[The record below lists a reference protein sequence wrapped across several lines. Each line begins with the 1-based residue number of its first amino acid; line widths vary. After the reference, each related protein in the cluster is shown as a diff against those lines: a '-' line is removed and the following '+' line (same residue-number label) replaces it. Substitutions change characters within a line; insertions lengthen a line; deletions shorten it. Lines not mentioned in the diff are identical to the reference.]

1 MVDGTALA
9 TISSLLVS
17 LKALVGM
24 AKDVNDVEF
33 NGKVIEIQQKVL
45 DLQAKFAELQSEN
58 EVVRRENQEL
68 KDASDLAKRVIFHDH
83 AQWNRNDDGSE
94 DGPFCPSCW
103 TDGLLHR
110 GQVMEVDKG
119 VVEFCCKRHK
129 NFHHYYVPEHLVK
142 VGDLSIFRAHHSYSP
157 PSGGAGPHGW
167 MR

>member
-58 EVVRRENQEL
+58 EVVRRENQ
-68 KDASDLAKRVIFHDH
+68 